1 MEAIQEGR
9 EAEGL
14 QMNPLT
20 EGDRPEETDPQ
31 AVEVTEMVVMTV
43 MDRQLTRPQ
52 SSQMLT
58 GRRKL

>member
-31 AVEVTEMVVMTV
+31 AVEVMEMVAMTV
-43 MDRQLTRPQ
+43 ADRQLMKLQ
-52 SSQMLT
+52 SCQRLT
-58 GRRKL
+58 SRS